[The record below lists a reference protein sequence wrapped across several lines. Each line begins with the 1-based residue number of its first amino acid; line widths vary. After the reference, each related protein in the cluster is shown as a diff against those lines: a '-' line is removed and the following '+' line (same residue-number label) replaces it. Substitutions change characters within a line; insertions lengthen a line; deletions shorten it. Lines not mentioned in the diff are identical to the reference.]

1 MAHRELIPE
10 AIHDTSQYA
19 NNRVEQSHE
28 LTRVKKRGMRRFKS
42 MGQAQRFLSVHA
54 VVYNVFNLVRHRVS
68 AKHYRVLR
76 DVAFIAWGRA
86 VA

>member
-1 MAHRELIPE
+1 MTLYKHHRVPSEI
-10 AIHDTSQYA
+10 IQYA

-28 LTRVKKRGMRRFKS
+28 PARVVARGKRRFKS

-54 VVYNVFNLVRHRVS
+54 AVYNLFNLGRHLVS

-76 DVAFIAWGRA
+76 GVAFTD
-86 VA
+86 